1 MGSLIEIKYKR
12 ATPFKWEMPT
22 YVSTK
27 ILSLSDLD
35 KICESCGSVK
45 NDEINKLKSENKKL
59 RKLIEF
65 FKGEIESLEL
75 KTAANEKAV
84 PLKKVIQEF
93 TSTPEGEK
101 AWDMAWKEQFNEWGQ
116 QAKEG
121 KISKVKYYRLIN
133 GMDQAKLAKKLKT
146 AQPNISRIE
155 KPGYNIPVKTLEKLA
170 KILKVKKGDLI
181 GD

>member
-1 MGSLIEIKYKR
+1 MGSLTEIKYKR

-75 KTAANEKAV
+75 KTAVNEKAV

-101 AWDMAWKEQFNEWGQ
+101 HGTWHGKSSLMSGDSRLKKEKS
-116 QAKEG
+116 AK
-121 KISKVKYYRLIN
+121 
-133 GMDQAKLAKKLKT
+133 
-146 AQPNISRIE
+146 
-155 KPGYNIPVKTLEKLA
+155 
-170 KILKVKKGDLI
+170 
-181 GD
+181 